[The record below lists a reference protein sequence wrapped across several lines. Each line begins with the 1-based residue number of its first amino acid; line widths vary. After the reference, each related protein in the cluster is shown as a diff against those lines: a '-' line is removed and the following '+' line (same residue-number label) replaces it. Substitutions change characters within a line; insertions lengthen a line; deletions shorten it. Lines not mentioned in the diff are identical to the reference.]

1 MSIKSSQDIQSF
13 TWNMMIKN
21 LSVIAFTALFIIS
34 CGGGGG
40 GGSAPA
46 PEPSPTASLSSSSSS
61 VLLDSVVTL
70 TWSSTNASSCTASGT
85 WTGSKATS
93 GTEDVTI
100 ATPGNNQFTITCS
113 GAGGSASDSA
123 VVEGYRNTDG
133 VSVDGYI
140 RQADIFIDTNDSY
153 TADADED
160 TTTSDNDG
168 KFTIK
173 YSDGNLISLG
183 GTDLDSGNAL
193 DNLLILQK
201 LTGHSD
207 FKAVTPVTSVAAFM
221 ADASLVNASLGI
233 DSSLDIS
240 VVDPVA
246 GKGDGGIND
255 YLYEKGNQLTILAY
269 TLQNITNNLNTT
281 TETTQDYFKAIAE
294 ELDIEY
300 SATESRVNIETE
312 AFITKVLNNI
322 ITIKALTIDDTNKA
336 NAIGALAA
344 VLPMVQVKASNENTT
359 AIFDFATSTLQSD
372 AQAIANGS
380 ASAETLTSY
389 QTDILNYVATDQNVD
404 VNDLVPDISAL
415 SDKVSTNEDAS
426 IDINVL
432 ANDSYNTTATLSVA
446 IEAPSNGSA
455 TIANNIVSYT
465 PDSDFFGIDEIAYTL
480 SQAGQSS
487 VANISI
493 TITSVNDIPQ
503 FTNLLT
509 NYTVD
514 ENQTA
519 VTSIAVSDVENEP
532 LTVSITGT
540 DSTSF
545 SLSSENILSFASS
558 PDYEEQSSYAITV
571 SVTDGI
577 DTLSKDVTINLNNL
591 NDNNPVIGSLVFEA
605 PENQT
610 AIGNI
615 NASDA
620 DLDALIYSNTGS
632 EISISG
638 GGLLAFAVAPD
649 YETKSSY
656 TTTVTVSDGLN
667 QLTENITI
675 DITNLNDNPTN
686 FTTSATFSAN
696 ENQSSIG
703 TVVAT
708 DADTQSLTYSISGSE
723 LAITSVGV
731 LSFVDTP
738 DYETKSSYSA
748 TVTASDGVNSG
759 SQDISVSVIDVND
772 NSPVFTSETTFS
784 IPENQLEIGSVSTT
798 DADDGNTITY
808 SVNNSVTQKI
818 EVSVAANAS
827 GSGNVYVI
835 SGAQKK
841 ALFLEVGKTY
851 RFEHPTAHPF
861 RFSTTSDGTHGGGEA
876 YTAGVDT
883 STDGVTLLTVSA
895 DTPAGLYYYCSVHA
909 GMGADVTSSS
919 NSFPAISASNT
930 GALTFNQR
938 PDFETLA
945 SFSAKVTASDGVNTT
960 DQDIQVNISDVDV
973 EGPVFSTPATLNA
986 DENQT
991 EIGTVLAV
999 DPFDAT
1005 VSYALSGTDASAIT
1019 LDSSSGI
1026 LVFNTAT
1033 DYETKSSYSVIVSA
1047 TGEIATTDQN
1057 LTVNINNLNDNPP
1070 VFTSESS
1077 FSAAENQTTI
1087 GAVTAS
1093 DADNLSLTFSVT
1105 GSELAITSS
1114 GTLTFVEAPDYE
1126 TTTSYSATVSVTD
1139 GATTIT
1145 QPISVAI
1152 TDVDDVAPVITSSAT
1167 FSAAENQTVIGT
1179 ATATDVDSSS
1189 TTFSISGTE
1198 LAITSGGDISFI
1210 TAPDYE
1216 TTPSYSAT
1224 LTATDGIN
1232 SSTQSITVNITD
1244 INEMPTF
1251 TSLATF
1257 NADENQTVI
1266 GLVTADDVD
1275 SSSITFSISG
1285 SDLALT
1291 SDGTLSFLTAPDYET
1306 KSSYSATITAS
1317 DGDLSATQAITVN
1330 VNNLNDN
1337 APVFTSSASFNADEN
1352 QTSINTVTA
1361 TDADDSSLS
1370 FTISG
1375 SELLINND
1383 GILTFATT
1391 PDYETKSSYTATIT
1405 VSDGVASAAQ
1415 NITVSI
1421 NNLNDN
1427 APVFTSSASFSA
1439 AENQIAIGT
1448 VTATDADGNSMSFS
1462 VSGSELSISTAGQLS
1477 FITAPDY
1484 ETTTSYTATVTVSDG
1499 NLTASQNIT
1508 INVSNLNDNAPV
1520 ISDFAANTEVSNG
1533 QTSVL
1538 TVTVTD
1544 ADGDTP
1550 TLSLIGNDAGALSI
1564 SAEGAI
1570 AFNSSPSF
1578 ASPTDADGN
1587 NVYEFTVKADDSV
1600 NTATKSG
1607 TVTVLETNDPPT
1619 FTDLE
1624 FSYSVDENTVDVVTV
1639 SASDPDGNAI
1649 AFSLTGEDAA
1659 SFAINADG
1667 VLSFAVTSNYENP
1680 SDANTNNTYEINVVI
1695 SDGSNEVSQSV
1706 SITVNDIAEAPEFVG
1721 LPDIFL
1727 LEENDNTVTTIEVAD
1742 PEDDEFTYEM
1752 TGPDAGQFLLGSNGF
1767 MRFVATTGADFE
1779 DPTDANTDNIY
1790 ELVFTATETK
1800 SGGLQRVQNLNIQVT
1815 DLKDTFKLAGTIFS
1829 GVNSLMDGD
1838 VVMLGQDRPNS
1849 GNYGYPDI
1857 PNDSLEEAQV
1867 LITPTDVAGFIGDD
1881 IFQQLGFD
1889 ADGNIIRDGN
1899 GDVIYTPVDRP
1910 DDEDWFKIDTVP
1922 NLQITLSIED
1932 YQETVTD
1939 ADGNETTVTNKATLL
1954 LYNSF
1959 GSLVDFQ
1966 YTASSTDE
1974 YQTIILP
1981 DTGIHYAVVKQ
1992 DVNNSKYT
2000 LSLGSVLTSS
2010 QASFITSKDAYAE
2023 GRMMTYRRF
2032 NKDFS
2037 YQDSD
2042 TYPSPGMSLVGK
2054 LRSLNE
2060 SNFKGLR
2067 TINFDYLQEY
2077 SLIFGNSTYLD
2088 SPAFISTSG
2097 ASQIKYLKHWKVLQY
2112 YRNKYPELDLEF
2124 DFKVHKLAGFVQD
2137 EYWAYQWGLQNIGLE
2152 QVLNAIGQETQN
2164 VAVAVIDSGSPSQT
2178 STAWTTSAFLE
2189 GGYDFAPAS
2198 DSSDGDGPDP
2208 DPTDHSPASGS
2219 HGTHVATT
2227 INALNDGNNINGF
2240 GVHVVPF
2247 NVFGNSGGAY
2257 QSDVVGAM
2265 LFAAGLSNETGTF
2278 YSGSVP
2284 IRVIN
2289 LSLGSSGGSC
2299 GGTYRNGIADVTE
2312 AGLTV
2317 VAASGN
2323 EAVEEPGVY
2332 GYPASC
2338 ENVIS
2343 VGAVDPIN
2351 NRAYYSTY
2359 NDMVD
2364 IAAPGGTVGTDINGD
2379 GQGDGIL
2386 AFDGNESL
2394 ANYQGTSMASP
2405 HVAGALAV
2413 IYGLKPEWT
2422 PIQME
2427 AFINGGY
2434 LTDDVGLEGKD
2445 DEYGLGVLN
2454 LSKGFTALI
2463 DGGLDFTYATIT
2475 PGSFNFGYTDTE
2487 KTISVN
2493 KIGSGDISVT
2503 QLTASNSSL
2512 VDITA
2517 IEVDSSGFGTYKVT
2531 LTRGNVPDGSYQ
2543 SSISADISDET
2554 RVNLTFT
2561 YSIGAERV
2569 RPYIG
2574 YTYLL
2579 LIDDEGEAEGGWYVD
2594 LGSEG
2599 ISFEVD
2605 NIPSGNYYW
2614 LFSTELDDNNYVGEY
2629 GEMVETYPELSSSAN
2644 YFELT
2649 DQDINNSAVILKTR
2663 RSSGNL
2669 SSSLK
2674 LNDKKKIKINLDTL
2688 NQPTLR
2694 IIKKE
2699 KNN

>member
-1 MSIKSSQDIQSF
+1 MSIKSSLEIQPL
-13 TWNMMIKN
+13 TWNMMLKN

-70 TWSSTNASSCTASGT
+70 TWSSTNATSCTASGT
-85 WTGSKATS
+85 WTGTKATS

-113 GAGGSASDSA
+113 GAGGSAADST
-123 VVEGYRNTDG
+123 VVEGYRNTEG

-153 TADADED
+153 TADTDEA

-173 YSDGNLISLG
+173 YSDGNLVSLG

-233 DSSLDIS
+233 DSSIDIS

-294 ELDIEY
+294 ELDTEY

-336 NAIGALAA
+336 NAIAALAA
-344 VLPMVQVKASNENTT
+344 VLPVIQVKTSDANTT
-359 AIFDFATSTLQSD
+359 AIFDFATSTLQTD

-851 RFEHPTAHPF
+851 RFEHPAAHPF
-861 RFSTTSDGTHGGGEA
+861 RFSTTSGGTHGGGEA

-1019 LDSSSGI
+1019 LDSSSGV
-1026 LVFNTAT
+1026 LVFNSAT

-1275 SSSITFSISG
+1275 SSSIIFSISG

-1291 SDGTLSFLTAPDYET
+1291 SDGTLSFITAPDYET

-1370 FTISG
+1370 FSISG

-1448 VTATDADGNSMSFS
+1448 VTAIDADGNSMSFS
-1462 VSGSELSISTAGQLS
+1462 VSGSELSISAAGQLS

-1484 ETTTSYTATVTVSDG
+1484 ETTTTYTATVTVSDG

-1508 INVSNLNDNAPV
+1508 INVSNVNDNAPV

-1538 TVTVTD
+1538 TVTVID

-1550 TLSLIGNDAGALSI
+1550 TLSLIGADASALSI
-1564 SAEGAI
+1564 SSEGVI

-1578 ASPTDADGN
+1578 ASPTDTDGD

-1607 TVTVLETNDPPT
+1607 TVTVLETNDPPV
-1619 FTDLE
+1619 FNGLE
-1624 FSYSVDENTVDVVTV
+1624 SSYSVEENTVEVVTV

-1649 AFSLTGEDAA
+1649 TFSLSGEDADD
-1659 SFAINADG
+1659 FNITTGG
-1667 VLSFAVTSNYENP
+1667 VLSFAATSDYENP
-1680 SDANTNNTYEINVVI
+1680 SDDNTNNVYQINVVI
-1695 SDGSNEVSQSV
+1695 SDGSNEVAQAI
-1706 SITVNDIAEAPEFVG
+1706 SITVTDVSEAPEFVG
-1721 LPDIFL
+1721 LPAVFP
-1727 LEENDNTVTTIEVAD
+1727 LEENDNTVLTLEVVD
-1742 PEDDEFTYEM
+1742 PEGDEISDITM
-1752 TGPDAGQFLLGSNGF
+1752 SGVDADLFLLGGNGF
-1767 MRFVATTGADFE
+1767 LRFGELEGANYE
-1779 DPTDANTDNIY
+1779 IPTDANQDNIY
-1790 ELVFTATETK
+1790 ELTFSVTDTTNSLTRE
-1800 SGGLQRVQNLNIQVT
+1800 QNLSVQVT
-1815 DLKDTFKLAGTIFS
+1815 DLKDTFSLTQTILVS
-1829 GVNSLMDGD
+1829 STTVLDGD
-1838 VVMLGQDRPNS
+1838 VPTPMNNGV
-1849 GNYGYPDI
+1849 GYPEI
-1857 PNDSLEEAQV
+1857 PNNTLEDAQT
-1867 LITPTDVAGFIGDD
+1867 LITPSEVTGFIGDKLVEVIVRD
-1881 IFQQLGFD
+1881 EDGNVVFD
-1889 ADGNIIRDGN
+1889 ADGNVSYNSVQRND
-1899 GDVIYTPVDRP
+1899 P
-1910 DDEDWFKIDTVP
+1910 EDWYRVDTVP
-1922 NLQITLSIED
+1922 GLRIELAVED
-1932 YQETVTD
+1932 YQNEVED
-1939 ADGNETTVTNKATLL
+1939 ADGNTTIETNIPRLL
-1954 LYNSF
+1954 LYNSAGF
-1959 GSLVDFQ
+1959 LVNTS
-1966 YTASSTDE
+1966 YTTDSTDE
-1974 YQTIILP
+1974 YQKINLP
-1981 DTGIHYAVVKQ
+1981 DSGIYYAVVKK
-1992 DVNNSKYT
+1992 DIGASKYT
-2000 LSLGSVLTSS
+2000 LLLSPGSSVSSTSFMSSDGTFVEGEFISYIPFKGNLDNYRDSYPKFNQNESLNQKLAYINNSNFMGLRVIEFDVESEYLNIFGSDTLLDDVELKINNPDQIFYLKQWSIL
-2010 QASFITSKDAYAE
+2010 QHYNKLNPKLNLE
-2023 GRMMTYRRF
+2023 F
-2032 NKDFS
+2032 NKIHQKLSFTK
-2037 YQDSD
+2037 D
-2042 TYPSPGMSLVGK
+2042 TYW
-2054 LRSLNE
+2054 
-2060 SNFKGLR
+2060 
-2067 TINFDYLQEY
+2067 D
-2077 SLIFGNSTYLD
+2077 
-2088 SPAFISTSG
+2088 
-2097 ASQIKYLKHWKVLQY
+2097 
-2112 YRNKYPELDLEF
+2112 
-2124 DFKVHKLAGFVQD
+2124 
-2137 EYWAYQWGLQNIGLE
+2137 YQWGLQLMGLDK
-2152 QVLNAIGQETQN
+2152 VLNATGQGAKD
-2164 VAVAVIDSGSPSQT
+2164 VAVAVIDSGSPATT
-2178 STAWTTSAFLE
+2178 STAWTTSHFLE
-2189 GGYDFAPAS
+2189 GGFDFIDNDFDPS
-2198 DSSDGDGPDP
+2198 DSDV
-2208 DPTDHSPASGS
+2208 ANNS
-2219 HGTHVATT
+2219 HG
-2227 INALNDGNNINGF
+2227 
-2240 GVHVVPF
+2240 
-2247 NVFGNSGGAY
+2247 
-2257 QSDVVGAM
+2257 
-2265 LFAAGLSNETGTF
+2265 
-2278 YSGSVP
+2278 
-2284 IRVIN
+2284 
-2289 LSLGSSGGSC
+2289 
-2299 GGTYRNGIADVTE
+2299 
-2312 AGLTV
+2312 
-2317 VAASGN
+2317 
-2323 EAVEEPGVY
+2323 
-2332 GYPASC
+2332 
-2338 ENVIS
+2338 
-2343 VGAVDPIN
+2343 
-2351 NRAYYSTY
+2351 
-2359 NDMVD
+2359 
-2364 IAAPGGTVGTDINGD
+2364 
-2379 GQGDGIL
+2379 
-2386 AFDGNESL
+2386 
-2394 ANYQGTSMASP
+2394 
-2405 HVAGALAV
+2405 
-2413 IYGLKPEWT
+2413 
-2422 PIQME
+2422 
-2427 AFINGGY
+2427 
-2434 LTDDVGLEGKD
+2434 
-2445 DEYGLGVLN
+2445 
-2454 LSKGFTALI
+2454 
-2463 DGGLDFTYATIT
+2463 
-2475 PGSFNFGYTDTE
+2475 
-2487 KTISVN
+2487 
-2493 KIGSGDISVT
+2493 
-2503 QLTASNSSL
+2503 
-2512 VDITA
+2512 
-2517 IEVDSSGFGTYKVT
+2517 
-2531 LTRGNVPDGSYQ
+2531 
-2543 SSISADISDET
+2543 
-2554 RVNLTFT
+2554 
-2561 YSIGAERV
+2561 
-2569 RPYIG
+2569 
-2574 YTYLL
+2574 
-2579 LIDDEGEAEGGWYVD
+2579 
-2594 LGSEG
+2594 
-2599 ISFEVD
+2599 
-2605 NIPSGNYYW
+2605 
-2614 LFSTELDDNNYVGEY
+2614 
-2629 GEMVETYPELSSSAN
+2629 
-2644 YFELT
+2644 
-2649 DQDINNSAVILKTR
+2649 
-2663 RSSGNL
+2663 
-2669 SSSLK
+2669 
-2674 LNDKKKIKINLDTL
+2674 
-2688 NQPTLR
+2688 
-2694 IIKKE
+2694 
-2699 KNN
+2699 